1 MRRQHL
7 KNWHLHFVFISL
19 FFISRDK
26 FTMWE
31 PNEQLLLRAAVRYK
45 KHEGT
50 LFVTPRRVAW
60 QQQGS
65 SQLTPSIY
73 YNDIGSMYQPRF
85 LLTRIL
91 LTLLANRPSS
101 NTRIFAQSV
110 AQDLSETASV

>member
-1 MRRQHL
+1 
-7 KNWHLHFVFISL
+7 
-19 FFISRDK
+19 
-26 FTMWE
+26 MWE

-73 YNDIGSMYQPRF
+73 YNDIGGMYHR
-85 LLTRIL
+85 RV
-91 LTLLANRPSS
+91 LLALPLVNLY
-101 NTRIFAQSV
+101 FCW
-110 AQDLSETASV
+110 